1 MPTGYT
7 YKIEN
12 GEINTGAEFLKLCT
26 RAFCIAADMR
36 DESLSVPTPSYF
48 EPDPRYYEAYQKA
61 IKHRDEYRNITF
73 NDMKKR
79 LIKQYVKNREDAFAF
94 LEKYPKEDEKYEK
107 ILKEI
112 EAWNPPTSAHEKLKE
127 FAIDQIKISMNTSA
141 IRFYRDVLQKPLDI
155 SNEAVCT
162 ALQEL
167 VDQGEKDC
175 KRTWDRWQ
183 ASINDAKER
192 TEWMQRLLESLEDN
206 HELDQV

>member
-26 RAFCIAADMR
+26 RAFGVAADMR

-48 EPDPRYYEAYQKA
+48 APDPHYYEAYQKA
-61 IKHRDEYRNITF
+61 LKHRDEYRNMTF
-73 NDMKKR
+73 DDMKKQ
-79 LIKQYVKNREDAFAF
+79 LIQQYVKNRDEAFSF
-94 LEKYPKEDEKYEK
+94 LDKYLREDERYEK

-127 FAIDQIKISMNTSA
+127 FAINQIKMSMNTSV
-141 IRFYRDVLQKPLDI
+141 IRFYKDVIQKPLDI

-183 ASINDAKER
+183 ASIQDAKER
-192 TEWMQRLLESLEDN
+192 TEWMQQLLESLEEN
-206 HELDQV
+206 HENRT

>member
-26 RAFCIAADMR
+26 RAFGIAADLR

-48 EPDPRYYEAYQKA
+48 EPDPHYYKAYQKA
-61 IKHRDEYRNITF
+61 VKHRDEYRNITF
-73 NDMKKR
+73 NEMKER
-79 LIKQYVKNREDAFAF
+79 LTHQYYKNRKEAFSF
-94 LEKYPKEDEKYEK
+94 LEKYIKEDARYEK

-127 FAIDQIKISMNTSA
+127 FAINQIKMSMNTSV
-141 IRFYRDVLQKPLDI
+141 IRFYKDVIQKPLDI

-183 ASINDAKER
+183 ASIQDAKER
-192 TEWMQRLLESLEDN
+192 TEWMQQLLESLEEN
-206 HELDQV
+206 HENRT